1 MDAMVLEWCFDCDQA
16 SEAANDVFDTVMD
29 RGWLL
34 EHGIHP
40 FDTDAAWE
48 EVRKH
53 LSRLGEPSV
62 LTAIRITQGNATADE
77 QRHVWSMVYRIL
89 PGGEK

>member
-1 MDAMVLEWCFDCDQA
+1 MDSAVLEWCFKCDKA
-16 SEAANDVFDTVMD
+16 SQRANELFDKVMN
-29 RGWLL
+29 RAWLL

-62 LTAIRITQGNATADE
+62 LTATRITL
-77 QRHVWSMVYRIL
+77 Y
-89 PGGEK
+89 

>member
-1 MDAMVLEWCFDCDQA
+1 MDAMVIEWCFDCDQA
-16 SEAANDVFDTVMD
+16 SEAANDLFNTVMD
-29 RGWLL
+29 RRWLL

-77 QRHVWSMVYRIL
+77 QRGIWAIIWEIL
-89 PGGEK
+89 TGGEK

>member
-1 MDAMVLEWCFDCDQA
+1 MGSGVIEWCFDCDQA

-29 RGWLL
+29 RDWLL

-48 EVRKH
+48 EVMKQLSH
-53 LSRLGEPSV
+53 LREPCL
-62 LTAIRITQGNATADE
+62 LTIIRVAEPNPAWDSFQANLMKG
-77 QRHVWSMVYRIL
+77 S
-89 PGGEK
+89 EK